1 MVKTH
6 ENMTNLQ
13 SDFLEVSV
21 RTSDAKSTRKD
32 AVVAL
37 PWWVTI
43 CPDGIKTWKSMESQ

>member
-43 CPDGIKTWKSMESQ
+43 CPDGIKTWESMESQ